1 MPSLSLPS
9 APRTAWSL
17 TPGSA
22 GHEVQ
27 CRGII
32 AALGLEPVLKRVS
45 PSAPWSWFAP
55 WGPAQPDAAI
65 VPPWPDLVV
74 VSGRQAIPY
83 ARMIRRKAGGA
94 TFVLALQNPVVAPS
108 TFDLVWVNDHDGV
121 SGPNVISTLTSPNTL
136 SAEGLAQGAAGFAPL
151 WQDLPH
157 PWTGVILG
165 GASGAYRFDEDDA
178 RRLGAA
184 LARIAAQTGGSLLV
198 TPSRRTGKEPL
209 AAFRAALG
217 NTPAWVW
224 DGETG
229 ANPYFG
235 ILGAAG
241 NFVVTCDSVNMLG
254 EAAFTGKPIH
264 AWRLEGGSPK
274 FAAFHD
280 GLIEKGAMRW
290 LEPDA
295 NASQKPNSTATLAAW
310 TYKPLNATAVIVEA
324 VRAAFAARARG
335 RGTAG

>member
-1 MPSLSLPS
+1 MTTRSLPA

-32 AALGLEPVLKRVS
+32 AALGLEPVIKRVS

-55 WGPAQPDAAI
+55 WGPAQPDAEIA
-65 VPPWPDLVV
+65 PPWPDLVV

-83 ARMIRRKAGGA
+83 ARMIRRRAQGG
-94 TFVLALQNPVVAPS
+94 TFVLALQNPVVSPS

-121 SGPNVISTLTSPNTL
+121 SGANVVSTLTSPNTL
-136 SAEGLAQGAAGFAPL
+136 TAKGLAAGAAAFGAQ
-151 WQDLPH
+151 WQSLPR
-157 PWTGVILG
+157 PWIGVILG
-165 GASGAYRFDEDDA
+165 GTSGAYRFNEDDG
-178 RRLGAA
+178 RRLGTV
-184 LARIAAQTGGSLLV
+184 LARLAAQTGGSVLV
-198 TPSRRTGKEPL
+198 TPSRRTGDGPL
-209 AAFRAALG
+209 AALKQGLG
-217 NTPAWVW
+217 TAPAWVW
-224 DGETG
+224 DGHTG
-229 ANPYFG
+229 ENPYFG
-235 ILGAAG
+235 ILGAADSL
-241 NFVVTCDSVNMLG
+241 VVTCDSVNMLG

-264 AWRLEGGSPK
+264 AWRLEGGSAK
-274 FAAFHD
+274 FTAFHD
-280 GLIEKGAMRW
+280 GLIARGAMRW
-290 LEPDA
+290 LEADA

-310 TYKPLNATAVIVEA
+310 TYSPLNATAVIVDA